1 MEYASNAK
9 GNTGVA
15 LGSVGLGLGVLNS
28 LGGMAGMYTRSG
40 YSYGCG
46 DSGML
51 RELMDAKMQSAILAA
66 DNDTD
71 RKIVDSYTVLDR
83 KINEVSG
90 KVDNFMREQAEF
102 NGVAKATMGGM
113 RSDIDELLHL
123 TVRRVRADRVCPEP
137 MPRYNSWEAPTEAT
151 P

>member
-28 LGGMAGMYTRSG
+28 LGGMAGMYTRGG

-71 RKIVDSYTVLDR
+71 RKIVEAYTVLER
-83 KINEVSG
+83 KINDVDG
-90 KVDNFMREQAEF
+90 KVEQFAREQAEF
-102 NGVAKATMGGM
+102 NGVCKATMGSM

-137 MPRYNSWEAPTEAT
+137 MPRYNSWEAPTEA
-151 P
+151 